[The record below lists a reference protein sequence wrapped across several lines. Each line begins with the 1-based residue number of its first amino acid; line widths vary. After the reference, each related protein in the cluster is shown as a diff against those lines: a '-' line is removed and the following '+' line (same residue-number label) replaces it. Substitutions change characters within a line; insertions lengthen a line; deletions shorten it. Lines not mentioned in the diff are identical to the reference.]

1 MAQRIKRFGQLS
13 GPGILDPQQLAIEAA
28 DRRHAAQ
35 LAHARRQ
42 AEAQMAFQQGE
53 SAAAREH
60 DMAKLLESI
69 FAQQEAAKE
78 RREYESGQA
87 ALGRTH
93 DMDMVGAR
101 GAEARSTADYS
112 YKLGAKERKAE
123 SDRADRKLALEER
136 TTAATEGAYNLK
148 LAEARAK
155 LEAAKTPE
163 ARQAAEAELQTTL
176 DNARAAKAR
185 ADTAELAVEQ
195 AKAAKKAE
203 EERKAAL
210 EAAGYSEGSRAVS
223 EYEETEAKRN
233 YAEFQ
238 RQGAI
243 QERED
248 AATAQKG
255 ELVVAGLMA
264 LHAGMKDIFPD
275 EKIDQLRNKQ
285 IYLTPEEHNSLRI
298 LAEDSLRAIDIQ
310 AVKFPRYKSEAKEE
324 FKKELERIME
334 SLKGGGGGSGPV
346 RQAAASGA
354 AAGGLAGPLFG
365 PIAAAGGAVA
375 GGIIGGGAAK
385 IIEAGDSAFDW
396 LGDAFNP
403 ERVKRPDPTDILRG
417 LN

>member
-93 DMDMVGAR
+93 YMDMVGAR

-346 RQAAASGA
+346 RQAAA
-354 AAGGLAGPLFG
+354 
-365 PIAAAGGAVA
+365 
-375 GGIIGGGAAK
+375 
-385 IIEAGDSAFDW
+385 
-396 LGDAFNP
+396 
-403 ERVKRPDPTDILRG
+403 
-417 LN
+417 